1 MTKIIF
7 KQDKPTTV
15 VMMGVLLVLLSIIS
29 TSSIVDFIFLFSI
42 ALLLLGYRVSYK
54 ILKDYNNKKTISF
67 LGIPI
72 INTTLDIIYPDY
84 ISVFGANFS
93 KRNDWGP
100 IASLGTNSNADKIV
114 IRLFKENEK
123 FTLFKSGKYEVTKKL
138 AIQLSEMLKVE
149 LVDNVSN

>member
-15 VMMGVLLVLLSIIS
+15 IMMGVLLVLLSIIS
-29 TSSIVDFIFLFSI
+29 TSSIVDFIFLFSV

-72 INTTLDIIYPDY
+72 ITTKLDIIYPD
-84 ISVFGANFS
+84 
-93 KRNDWGP
+93 
-100 IASLGTNSNADKIV
+100 
-114 IRLFKENEK
+114 
-123 FTLFKSGKYEVTKKL
+123 
-138 AIQLSEMLKVE
+138 
-149 LVDNVSN
+149 